1 VPESRRTSCNLLIL
15 VDEAAEAIA
24 SLDLVDLGWC
34 AAGER
39 SRGSSLPQ
47 VAVRPM
53 VVVVAFELSWHCYG
67 MTSINDQETIEQFAA
82 DRPDEALGDRIR
94 PWCAHRRLDD
104 LDVDS
109 GEDGVEGG
117 GDR

>member
-82 DRPDEALGDRIR
+82 DRPDEALGD
-94 PWCAHRRLDD
+94 